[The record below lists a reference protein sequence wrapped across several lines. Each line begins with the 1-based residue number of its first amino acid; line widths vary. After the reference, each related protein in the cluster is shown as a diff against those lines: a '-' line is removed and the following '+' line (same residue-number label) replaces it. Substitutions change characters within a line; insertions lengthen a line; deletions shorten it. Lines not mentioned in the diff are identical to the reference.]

1 MELDERKLINLCLA
15 GNSIAQKTLY
25 DRFSKKLYG
34 ICLRYASDEEEAQD
48 ILQDGFVKI
57 FTKLNTFKF
66 EGSFEG
72 WLKRIIVHTAIEA
85 YRKKS
90 ETTQIQDFEY
100 ESLLSSPDEKN
111 LEVEE
116 LLKLIQEL
124 PKGYRIVFNMYA
136 IEGYSHAEIAK
147 KLAISEGTSKSQL
160 SRARAFLQLKIKE
173 VNRFLLLLVIQPFW
187 IIHRLFN

>member
-1 MELDERKLINLCLA
+1 MELDEKKLITLCIA
-15 GNSIAQKTLY
+15 GNSLAQKTLY
-25 DRFSKKLYG
+25 TKFSKKLYG
-34 ICLRYASDEEEAQD
+34 ICLRYATSEEEAQD

-85 YRKKS
+85 YRKKVDIANM
-90 ETTQIQDFEY
+90 EDVEY
-100 ESLLSSPDEKN
+100 NSLFSSPDEKT

-124 PKGYRIVFNMYA
+124 PKGYQLVFNLYA
-136 IEGYSHAEIAK
+136 IEGYTHAEIAER
-147 KLAISEGTSKSQL
+147 LNISEGTSKSQL
-160 SRARAFLQLKIKE
+160 SRARMSLQTKLKE
-173 VNRFLLLLVIQPFW
+173 LNQLLVLLIQPFW
-187 IIHRLFN
+187 LLSRLIN